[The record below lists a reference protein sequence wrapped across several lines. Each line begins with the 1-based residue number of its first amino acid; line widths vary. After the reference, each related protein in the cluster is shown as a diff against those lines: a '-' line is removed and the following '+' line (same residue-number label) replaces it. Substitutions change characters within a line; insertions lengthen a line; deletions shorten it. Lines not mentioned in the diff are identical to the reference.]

1 MIIGLCG
8 RKGCGK
14 SSVAKAGESYGY
26 STMSFADPLRDMLKA
41 LGVPKEMLSDPK
53 LKESG
58 TNWVFGYKTPR
69 QLLQSLG
76 TAWGRECVS
85 QTIWIDHLI
94 ERLRVD
100 IGDPQPNVIID
111 DVRFNNE
118 AEAIQEE
125 GGVIVEVVRDESFYA
140 DRDPHPSEQGIA
152 EHLIDL
158 QFKNIS
164 CYESDLILAVEAL
177 INKLEVERMPH
188 V

>member
-14 SSVAKAGESYGY
+14 SSVAKAGEPYGY
-26 STMSFADPLRDMLKA
+26 NTMSFADPLRDMLNA
-41 LGVPKEMLSDPK
+41 LGIPKDMLNDPK

-94 ERLRVD
+94 ERFR
-100 IGDPQPNVIID
+100 GDGMDNVIID

-152 EHLIDL
+152 EHLIDY
-158 QFKNIS
+158 QFKNVS
-164 CYESDLILAVEAL
+164 CYENDLVLAVEAL
-177 INKLEVERMPH
+177 IHKLEVGRMSN
-188 V
+188 VY

>member
-14 SSVAKAGESYGY
+14 SSVAKAGEPYGY
-26 STMSFADPLRDMLKA
+26 NTMSFADPLRDMLNA
-41 LGVPKEMLSDPK
+41 LGIPKDMLNDPK

-94 ERLRVD
+94 E
-100 IGDPQPNVIID
+100 
-111 DVRFNNE
+111 FNNE

-152 EHLIDL
+152 EHLIDY
-158 QFKNIS
+158 QFKNVS
-164 CYESDLILAVEAL
+164 CYENDLVLAVEAL
-177 INKLEVERMPH
+177 IHKLEVGRMSN
-188 V
+188 VY